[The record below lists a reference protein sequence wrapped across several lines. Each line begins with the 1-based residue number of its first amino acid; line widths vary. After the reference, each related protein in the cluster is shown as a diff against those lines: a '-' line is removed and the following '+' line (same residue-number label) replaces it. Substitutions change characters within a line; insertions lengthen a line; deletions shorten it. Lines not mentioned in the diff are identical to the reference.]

1 MPCGLLSSL
10 SFSRSLFLLQFI
22 PQLILNRA
30 GAEFVESIR
39 GVIFYRGSSITY
51 IKLYMLLCL
60 YMACLCVCTI
70 AHTPRGAAMHSDN
83 KTDKTDMLAG
93 KYQFQYQLQLRIQ
106 LQLQFQFRFLFR
118 LWPSPSPLSLIF
130 VAAKKVRELLLPLP
144 LPLPRPGQKVRP
156 RKLRFILTLE

>member
-1 MPCGLLSSL
+1 MPCGVRIASVGNERFPLPLPQP
-10 SFSRSLFLLQFI
+10 LQII

-39 GVIFYRGSSITY
+39 GVIFYRGSFITY

-70 AHTPRGAAMHSDN
+70 AHTPRGPAMHSDN

-93 KYQFQYQLQLRIQ
+93 KYQFQYQLRIQ

-118 LWPSPSPLSLIF
+118 L
-130 VAAKKVRELLLPLP
+130 LLLPSASFSWLP
-144 LPLPRPGQKVRP
+144 KKCGSCFCPCLCLALGKRCGRESCA
-156 RKLRFILTLE
+156 LS

>member
-1 MPCGLLSSL
+1 MKGSPSRFHFLS
-10 SFSRSLFLLQFI
+10 LLQFI

-39 GVIFYRGSSITY
+39 GVLFYRESFITY

-70 AHTPRGAAMHSDN
+70 AHTPRGPAMHSDN

-93 KYQFQYQLQLRIQ
+93 KYQFRYQLQLRIQ
-106 LQLQFQFRFLFR
+106 LQLQFRFLFR
-118 LWPSPSPLSLIF
+118 LWPSPPPLSLIF
-130 VAAKKVRELLLPLP
+130 VAAKKVRELP
-144 LPLPRPGQKVRP
+144 LPLPRLGQKVRP

>member
-1 MPCGLLSSL
+1 
-10 SFSRSLFLLQFI
+10 
-22 PQLILNRA
+22 
-30 GAEFVESIR
+30 
-39 GVIFYRGSSITY
+39 
-51 IKLYMLLCL
+51 
-60 YMACLCVCTI
+60 MACLCVCTI
-70 AHTPRGAAMHSDN
+70 AHTPRGPAMHSDN

-118 LWPSPSPLSLIF
+118 LWPSPPPLSLIF

-144 LPLPRPGQKVRP
+144 LPRLGQKVRP